1 MDIILHLGGNPQRAR
16 KAAEIAAS
24 LPESKVVVSS
34 EGDDFYQYYDAAGID
49 RSRIIVDNAAWDTVT
64 NFTHTYKLLR
74 SLNCTRLFVVTDFFH
89 CYRSSL
95 IAFGC
100 WRLRVP
106 IYMVPNGFS
115 VNERDEQYAKWDL
128 QRILIWRLFGL
139 LIFDRKVR
147 EQRQPGYKPS
157 NEHARWEIGL

>member
-1 MDIILHLGGNPQRAR
+1 MEIILHLGGNYQRAR

-34 EGDDFYQYYDAAGID
+34 EGGDFYQYYDAAGID

-74 SLNCTRLFVVTDFFH
+74 NLGCTRLFVVTDFFH
-89 CYRSSL
+89 CYRSAL
-95 IAFGC
+95 IAFAC
-100 WRLRVP
+100 WGLRVP

-115 VNERDEQYAKWDL
+115 LRPEDEKYAMGDL
-128 QRILIWRLFGL
+128 KRALLWRFFGL
-139 LIFDRKVR
+139 LLFDKKTR